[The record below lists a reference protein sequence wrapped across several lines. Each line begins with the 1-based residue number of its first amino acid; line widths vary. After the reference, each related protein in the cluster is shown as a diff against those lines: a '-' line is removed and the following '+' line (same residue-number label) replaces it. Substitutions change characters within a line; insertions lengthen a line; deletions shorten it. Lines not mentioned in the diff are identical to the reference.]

1 MLRNAFRT
9 VAAALVAAALFL
21 PLSACASLQ
30 PARDGATSQASATV
44 QQAAITI
51 CTAYADALQVAAVLR
66 RAGQLSASAVSTI
79 DGVRQ
84 RMTPACTSPVTE
96 AGLQSLTAGLG
107 QIVAAMKGGG

>member
-9 VAAALVAAALFL
+9 VAAAMIAAALFL

-30 PARDGATSQASATV
+30 PSQPGGVSQVSATV
-44 QQAAITI
+44 QQSAITI

-66 RAGQLSASAVSTI
+66 RAGQLSASAISTI

-84 RMTPACTSPVTE
+84 QMTPACTSPVTE
-96 AGLQSLTAGLG
+96 AGLQSLTAGLA